1 MPDEALSLAIHGKAL
16 ELGYDGCG
24 ILPLRDFGLDVYNE
38 RLVGRVGRFPESAA
52 IYGPIRELFNN
63 LRVLH
68 PWAKSLVVCKFWMGR
83 YRYPPA
89 LQGKY
94 AKAFLLSPDTAPHS
108 RAHRHKLE
116 FGAWLERQGLRVL
129 SDEVNAPVGI
139 APLRHAAV
147 ACGLGIFRKNNFFY
161 DEKGSWHKLEAWL
174 IDRKCE
180 HRETPDVRPCPEKC
194 SLCRRACPTGSLCE
208 PFTMN
213 PLICVS
219 FLTTFGGGR
228 VPPPLTDDA
237 LKDWICGCDACQD
250 ACPFNRRH
258 DWQAGE
264 PFDGL
269 EQDVDLLQPRNIL
282 AASDET
288 LREKVIPRTEGH
300 LRPDQVGILR
310 VCAARALRYEESR
323 E

>member
-1 MPDEALSLAIHGKAL
+1 MPDSALSLAIHRKSL

-24 ILPLRDFGLDVYNE
+24 ILPLNELHMAVYNE
-38 RLVGRVGRFPESAA
+38 RLDGRMEKFPQSAA
-52 IYGPIRELFNN
+52 LYGPLKELFNT
-63 LRVLH
+63 LRTRE
-68 PWAKSLVVCKFWMGR
+68 PWARALIVCKFWLGR
-83 YRYPPA
+83 YRYPRA

-94 AKAFLLSPDTAPHS
+94 AKAFLLSPDTAPDS
-108 RAHRHKLE
+108 EAHRNKLAFE
-116 FGAWLERQGLRVL
+116 AWLGEQGLRVL
-129 SDEVNAPVGI
+129 SDESNAPVGI

-174 IDRKCE
+174 IDRECQHTE
-180 HRETPDVRPCPEKC
+180 RVEVRPCPEKC
-194 SLCRRACPTGSLCE
+194 SLCRRACPTGSLCA

-219 FLTTFGGGR
+219 FITTFGGGN
-228 VPPPLTDDA
+228 VPPPFTDDT
-237 LKDWICGCDACQD
+237 LKDWVCGCDACQD

-258 DWQAGE
+258 DWESGE

-269 EQDVDLLQPRNIL
+269 EQDVTLLQPQNIL
-282 AASDET
+282 AASDAT
-288 LREKVIPRTEGH
+288 LREKVIPRTECH

-310 VCAARALRYEESR
+310 TCAARALRYEEKHG
-323 E
+323 